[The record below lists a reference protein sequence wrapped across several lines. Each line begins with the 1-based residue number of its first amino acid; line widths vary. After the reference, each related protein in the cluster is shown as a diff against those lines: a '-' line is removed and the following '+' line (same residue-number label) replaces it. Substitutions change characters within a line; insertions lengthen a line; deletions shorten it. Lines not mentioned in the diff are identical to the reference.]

1 MTLENWCGG
10 RDVLKLLSF
19 YYTQLNEEEL
29 LQWRTQ
35 HPGEADPLAQIPDQ
49 LVDDLVRGRYVGQPL
64 WYGRLLYGPS
74 FDTYTNPISNRLQS
88 DINV

>member
-1 MTLENWCGG
+1 MLENWCWGK
-10 RDVLKLLSF
+10 DVLKRLSCH
-19 YYTQLNEEEL
+19 YTQLSEEEL

-35 HPGEADPLAQIPDQ
+35 HPGEADPLAQIPNQ
-49 LVDDLVRGRYVGQPL
+49 LVDDLVDGRYVGQPL

-74 FDTYTNPISNRLQS
+74 FDTYTSPSSNRPRS

>member
-1 MTLENWCGG
+1 MHASMVHKALAS
-10 RDVLKLLSF
+10 L
-19 YYTQLNEEEL
+19 LNEEEL

-64 WYGRLLYGPS
+64 W
-74 FDTYTNPISNRLQS
+74 LQS